1 MKKMNVE
8 CADGIRV
15 DIPEAEPVRNPELKK
30 AMALAKEQP
39 SAEHSV
45 EMFNQVVRAAFVIPV
60 EMDRSPE
67 YDKETGEIIFDK
79 DTEIRFELIQSGSG
93 ELYYPVFTDGQ
104 EMKKCGVEDDQLSIM
119 INFDDLAAMLLQ
131 PQNKVAGFVVDPM
144 GSNIIFTAE
153 MVAAMKK
160 EMEEKH

>member
-1 MKKMNVE
+1 MKKLNVD
-8 CADGIRV
+8 CADGICV

-45 EMFNQVVRAAFVIPV
+45 EMLNQVVRASFVIPV
-60 EMDRSPE
+60 EMDREPE
-67 YDKETGEIIFDK
+67 YDQKTGDIIIDK

-93 ELYYPVFTDGQ
+93 DLYYPVFSDGE
-104 EMKKCGVEDDQLSIM
+104 EMKKCGVEDAQLSIL

-131 PQNKVAGFVVDPM
+131 PQNTVSGFVVDPM
-144 GSNIIFTAE
+144 GSNMIFTAD

-160 EMEEKH
+160 EMEDKH